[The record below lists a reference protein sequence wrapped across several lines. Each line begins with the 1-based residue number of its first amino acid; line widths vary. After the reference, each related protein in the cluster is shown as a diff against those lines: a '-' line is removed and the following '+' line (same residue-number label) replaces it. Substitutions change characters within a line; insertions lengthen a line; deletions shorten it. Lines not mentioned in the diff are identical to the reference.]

1 MKSKEP
7 SNIFNENEII
17 KIEHRDS
24 FVELLNQEIEE
35 LQRSME
41 KDEQERN
48 NKTIK

>member
-7 SNIFNENEII
+7 SNIFNENENI
-17 KIEHRDS
+17 KIEHSDS